1 MKCVLCSSVPNSHKS
16 CPPPG
21 HCCKSPEGQG
31 EEQQSAYKSPT
42 GLHSFLQSQQRSQSC
57 FTNPGLWVTEPSDP
71 TQRHLG
77 RVPRTAT
84 SSPHHA
90 RAQEPSPDDD
100 KHGAVLCALSHC
112 SEVHCQTPRAVK

>member
-21 HCCKSPEGQG
+21 HCCRFPEGQS
-31 EEQQSAYKSPT
+31 EEQSAYKSPT
-42 GLHSFLQSQQRSQSC
+42 GLHSYLQSQQCPQSC
-57 FTNPGLWVTEPSDP
+57 FTDPGLWVTEPSDP

-77 RVPRTAT
+77 HVPRTAT

-90 RAQEPSPDDD
+90 RAQDPSPDDH
-100 KHGAVLCALSHC
+100 KHDAVLCALSHC
-112 SEVHCQTPRAVK
+112 SEMHCQTPSAVK